1 MGMFAAM
8 DIAVSGATVSRTW
21 MDAISH
27 NIANLNTE
35 TSLLDE
41 PFRALVVEAQS
52 VRFDA
57 GERGG
62 VAVSQILE
70 RGADPGMAFDPN
82 NPLALSRRVTDPED
96 PESVRRAAEAGA
108 ILDANPALEGMV
120 QRPVVDLG
128 QEMTNLVIASRTYEA
143 NLGVVDRMRDA
154 YMAAL
159 RIGQR

>member
-27 NIANLNTE
+27 NIANLNTVNPAGE
-35 TSLLDE
+35 E
-41 PFRALVVEAQS
+41 PFRALVVAAEA
-52 VRFDA
+52 VRFDD

-62 VAVSQILE
+62 VRVQEITTRDAQPAVAYDPSDPN
-70 RGADPGMAFDPN
+70 ADPATG
-82 NPLALSRRVTDPED
+82 LVT
-96 PESVRRAAEAGA
+96 
-108 ILDANPALEGMV
+108 
-120 QRPVVDLG
+120 RPVVDLG

-143 NLGVVDRMRDA
+143 NLGVVDRVRDA

>member
-8 DIAVSGATVSRTW
+8 DIAVSGAAVSRTW

-27 NIANLNTE
+27 NIANLNTD

-62 VAVSQILE
+62 VAVSQISE
-70 RGADPGMAFDPN
+70 RSAAADMVFDPN
-82 NPLALSRRVTDPED
+82 NPLALGNSETDPA
-96 PESVRRAAEAGA
+96 RRAEAAAMIAE
-108 ILDANPALEGMV
+108 NALLAGMV
-120 QRPVVDLG
+120 QKPVVDLG

-143 NLGVVDRMRDA
+143 NLGVVDRMRDS

>member
-8 DIAVSGATVSRTW
+8 DIAISGATVSRTW

-27 NIANLNTE
+27 NIANINTVNPAGE
-35 TSLLDE
+35 E
-41 PFRALVVEAQS
+41 PFRALVVAAES
-52 VRFDA
+52 VRFDE

-62 VAVSQILE
+62 VRVREIAL
-70 RGADPGMAFDPN
+70 RGAQPAVAFDPN
-82 NPLALSRRVTDPED
+82 DPNADPATGLVT
-96 PESVRRAAEAGA
+96 
-108 ILDANPALEGMV
+108 
-120 QRPVVDLG
+120 RPVVDLG

>member
-62 VAVSQILE
+62 VAVSQISE
-70 RGADPGMAFDPN
+70 RDAVAEMVFDPN
-82 NPLALSRRVTDPED
+82 NPLALGN
-96 PESVRRAAEAGA
+96 AEA
-108 ILDANPALEGMV
+108 DPARQAEAAAMIAENALLQGMV
-120 QRPVVDLG
+120 QKPVVDLG

>member
-8 DIAVSGATVSRTW
+8 DIAISGATVSRTW

-27 NIANLNTE
+27 NIANLNTD
-35 TSLLDE
+35 TSVLDE

-52 VRFDA
+52 VRFES

-70 RGADPGMAFDPN
+70 RGAEPSLVFDPN
-82 NPLALSRRVTDPED
+82 NPLALNPNDLDP
-96 PESVRRAAEAGA
+96 VRRAEARALIAE
-108 ILDANPALEGMV
+108 NPALEGLV
-120 QRPVVDLG
+120 QKPVVDLG

>member
-27 NIANLNTE
+27 NIANLNTVNPAGE
-35 TSLLDE
+35 E

-52 VRFDA
+52 VRFDS

-62 VAVSQILE
+62 VRVREITE
-70 RGADPGMAFDPN
+70 RGAVPAQAYDPN
-82 NPLALSRRVTDPED
+82 DPNADPFTGLVT
-96 PESVRRAAEAGA
+96 
-108 ILDANPALEGMV
+108 
-120 QRPVVDLG
+120 RPVVDLG